1 MRRRSIGTSSANA
14 SNGFARDTG
23 SRGPESEGG
32 GRRKSHESREKAP
45 SWRSPSDL
53 NASFAEQVYSVVRLV
68 PRGRVITYG
77 AIARVLGSPYK
88 AREVGWAMAVCPEG
102 VPAQRVINA
111 RGEISGGGQ
120 AEVRRKQLEADGV
133 AFLPGGRVDLER
145 YLWLPD

>member
-1 MRRRSIGTSSANA
+1 M
-14 SNGFARDTG
+14 
-23 SRGPESEGG
+23 
-32 GRRKSHESREKAP
+32 
-45 SWRSPSDL
+45 
-53 NASFAEQVYSVVRLV
+53 VRLV

-88 AREVGWAMAVCPEG
+88 AREVGWAMAVCPDG